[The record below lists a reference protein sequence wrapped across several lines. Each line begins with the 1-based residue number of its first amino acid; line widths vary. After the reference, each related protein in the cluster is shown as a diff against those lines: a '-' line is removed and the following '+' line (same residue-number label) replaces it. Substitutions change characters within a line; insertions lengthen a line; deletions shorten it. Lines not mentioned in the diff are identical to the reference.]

1 MRVLSNQNRNDK
13 MRDEHDQATPKE
25 QRTSADAV
33 HAPKRACYT
42 HELDTVEYTRHD
54 ELHVVF
60 KAHGLEKRR
69 RIVNE
74 SIDTHELDKVLIVSL

>member
-1 MRVLSNQNRNDK
+1 

-25 QRTSADAV
+25 QGTAANAV
-33 HAPKRACYT
+33 HAPKGAGYT
-42 HELDTVEYTRHD
+42 HELDAVEYTRHD

-69 RIVNE
+69 
-74 SIDTHELDKVLIVSL
+74 

>member
-1 MRVLSNQNRNDK
+1 

-25 QRTSADAV
+25 QGTTANAI
-33 HAPKRACYT
+33 HAPKRAGYT
-42 HELDTVEYTRHD
+42 YELDAIKYTRHD

-69 RIVNE
+69 
-74 SIDTHELDKVLIVSL
+74 

>member
-25 QRTSADAV
+25 QWTSADAV
-33 HAPKRACYT
+33 HAPKRAGYT
-42 HELDTVEYTRHD
+42 NELDAVEHARHD

-69 RIVNE
+69 
-74 SIDTHELDKVLIVSL
+74 

>member
-13 MRDEHDQATPKE
+13 MRDEHDEATPKE
-25 QRTSADAV
+25 QGTTANAV

-42 HELDTVEYTRHD
+42 HELDAVEYTRHD

-69 RIVNE
+69 RIVDE
-74 SIDTHELDKVLIVSL
+74 SIDTHELEEVLIVSL